1 MGDTKARI
9 LQEAL
14 ELFSREGYEAV
25 SVSQIA
31 GALDMTKGALYR
43 HYKSKRDIFESILS
57 VMEQR
62 DAQGAAAHQLPESPA
77 AQTPEAY
84 RAAALEQLLTYS
96 KAQFR
101 SWTEDPFAAAFRR
114 MLTLEQYRSAEIRAL
129 YQQYLAAGPLGYV
142 EDLLAG
148 MGFSQS
154 AERAAALY
162 GPMFLYYSVYDG
174 AEDKAAVAAQLDA
187 CLDAAAMELRKQ
199 QN

>member
-101 SWTEDPFAAAFRR
+101 SWTEDPFAASFRR

-148 MGFSQS
+148 MGFSQP
-154 AERAAALY
+154 AERSAALY

-174 AEDKAAVAAQLDA
+174 AEDKATVTAQLDA

>member
-148 MGFSQS
+148 MDFSQP

>member
-148 MGFSQS
+148 MGFSQP
-154 AERAAALY
+154 AERAAARY

>member
-14 ELFSREGYEAV
+14 DLFSREGYEAV

-114 MLTLEQYRSAEIRAL
+114 MLTLEQYRSAEIRTL
-129 YQQYLAAGPLGYV
+129 YQQYLAAGPLRYV

-148 MGFSQS
+148 MGFPRP
-154 AERAAALY
+154 AEGAARLY
-162 GPMFLYYSVYDG
+162 GPMFLYYSIYDG
-174 AEDKAAVAAQLDA
+174 AEDKSAVAAQLDA

>member
-148 MGFSQS
+148 MCFSQP

>member
-84 RAAALEQLLTYS
+84 RASACR
-96 KAQFR
+96 R
-101 SWTEDPFAAAFRR
+101 S
-114 MLTLEQYRSAEIRAL
+114 RA
-129 YQQYLAAGPLGYV
+129 P
-142 EDLLAG
+142 
-148 MGFSQS
+148 
-154 AERAAALY
+154 
-162 GPMFLYYSVYDG
+162 
-174 AEDKAAVAAQLDA
+174 
-187 CLDAAAMELRKQ
+187 
-199 QN
+199 

>member
-148 MGFSQS
+148 MSFSQP

>member
-101 SWTEDPFAAAFRR
+101 SWTEDSFAAAFRR

-148 MGFSQS
+148 MGFSQP

>member
-14 ELFSREGYEAV
+14 ALFSREGYEAV

-31 GALDMTKGALYR
+31 GALDMTKGALYK

-57 VMEQR
+57 AMEQR
-62 DAQGAAAHQLPESPA
+62 DASGAAEHLLPERPA
-77 AQTPEAY
+77 EETPEAY
-84 RAAALEQLLTYS
+84 RSAALEQLLAYS

-114 MLTLEQYRSAEIRAL
+114 LLTLEQYRSPEMRTL
-129 YQQYLAAGPLGYV
+129 YQQYLASGPLRYV

-148 MGFSQS
+148 MGFSRPVEGA
-154 AERAAALY
+154 AELY
-162 GPMFLYYSVYDG
+162 GPMFLYYSIYDG
-174 AEDKAAVAAQLDA
+174 AEDKSAVAAQLDA

-199 QN
+199 QS

>member
-14 ELFSREGYEAV
+14 DLFSREGYEAV

-148 MGFSQS
+148 MGFSRP

>member
-31 GALDMTKGALYR
+31 GALDMTKGAVYR

>member
-1 MGDTKARI
+1 M
-9 LQEAL
+9 
-14 ELFSREGYEAV
+14 
-25 SVSQIA
+25 SQIA

-62 DAQGAAAHQLPESPA
+62 DAQSAAAHQLPESPA

-148 MGFSQS
+148 MGRSE
-154 AERAAALY
+154 ER
-162 GPMFLYYSVYDG
+162 
-174 AEDKAAVAAQLDA
+174 
-187 CLDAAAMELRKQ
+187 R
-199 QN
+199 

>member
-14 ELFSREGYEAV
+14 ALFSREGYEAV

-31 GALDMTKGALYR
+31 GALDMTKGALYK

-57 VMEQR
+57 AMEQR
-62 DAQGAAAHQLPESPA
+62 DASGAAEHQLPERPA
-77 AQTPEAY
+77 EETPEAY
-84 RAAALEQLLTYS
+84 RSAALEQLLAYS

-114 MLTLEQYRSAEIRAL
+114 LLTLEQYRSPEMRTL
-129 YQQYLAAGPLGYV
+129 YQQYLASGPLRYV

-148 MGFSQS
+148 MGFSRPVEGA
-154 AERAAALY
+154 AELY
-162 GPMFLYYSVYDG
+162 GPMFLYYSIYDG
-174 AEDKAAVAAQLDA
+174 AEDKSAVAAQLDA

-199 QN
+199 QS

>member
-129 YQQYLAAGPLGYV
+129 YQQYLAAGPLG
-142 EDLLAG
+142 
-148 MGFSQS
+148 
-154 AERAAALY
+154 
-162 GPMFLYYSVYDG
+162 
-174 AEDKAAVAAQLDA
+174 
-187 CLDAAAMELRKQ
+187 
-199 QN
+199 